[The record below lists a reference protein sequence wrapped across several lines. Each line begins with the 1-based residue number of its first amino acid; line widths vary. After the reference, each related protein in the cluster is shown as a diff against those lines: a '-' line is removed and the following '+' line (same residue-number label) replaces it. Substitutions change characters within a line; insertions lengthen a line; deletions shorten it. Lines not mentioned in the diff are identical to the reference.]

1 MEAFNRKAFDTIC
14 DALEFKKKVYFELCN
29 GLIFPNEEIIRIDGG
44 PELFFFR
51 ISEEGASA
59 DPELGY
65 KPGDIVPCSFE
76 SVVRIRLMKD

>member
-1 MEAFNRKAFDTIC
+1 MAEFCSNVYEVIFDAI
-14 DALEFKKKVYFELCN
+14 EQKKHVWFEIEN
-29 GLIFPNEEIIRIDGG
+29 GLIFPYEEIIRTDGG

-76 SVVRIRLMKD
+76 SVVRIRLLKD